1 MQAMHRTLISDVF
14 FLKSM
19 PEGGNSRIRTIG
31 LNFGEL
37 MKKQIVLTALA
48 CATLVAAGA
57 SYACSTMVVGK
68 AVSQT
73 GTIIIGHNEDND
85 LRIVTSQYYV
95 PAADHAAGEMIEY
108 EPDAARIPQVG
119 HTFGFYWT
127 QTLHPAGYSYSDGFV
142 NENGVVIASNQSYD
156 ATEDNEAL
164 HDGGVGYGIRRL
176 MAERAKSARDAVA
189 IAADLVTRY
198 GYRASGRVYTV
209 ADKNEAWQI
218 NLLHGGRYVAKKLK
232 DNEVTHIANAYTL
245 GHVDLKDPD
254 VLASPDLIE
263 HAIAVGRYKPA
274 KGGDYSDFNFRV
286 AYQTKERRSVDWI
299 QRRAQR
305 GWEVIT
311 GKEIRNP
318 EEIPYSFVPNRKFGV
333 DDVKAVL
340 RAHSKYE
347 KRSGAFHMG
356 MNDICNRATFD
367 SSIYVQDENPL
378 LIRGY
383 RTSGRPSETLYVPFY
398 PLAKPSAR
406 QAFLTP
412 EEATAQQFHG
422 KPTSFDYKPDFS
434 PYTFLDAQNYTE
446 LLGTQKTVSKV
457 IGKVEGAW
465 NAEENAV
472 YKKAKALSQSISPEK
487 AEDFLHAYN
496 VRAYDE
502 AVFAMRRYIRNL
514 PKVDVR
520 INASRVSKSTTGTI
534 DVAVFGSKS
543 VDAAKINVKTAQFG
557 IAYPDGDANYIEL
570 TKASAMK
577 VADVN
582 GDGIKDAVFTFDG
595 KSVLKDAVEGIYLDL
610 WFKGKVGEKT
620 VAGTDAVH
628 VVK

>member
-1 MQAMHRTLISDVF
+1 
-14 FLKSM
+14 
-19 PEGGNSRIRTIG
+19 
-31 LNFGEL
+31 
-37 MKKQIVLTALA
+37 
-48 CATLVAAGA
+48 
-57 SYACSTMVVGK
+57 MVVGK

-95 PAADHAAGEMIEY
+95 PAADHAAGETIEY

-218 NLLHGGRYVAKKLK
+218 NLLHGGRY
-232 DNEVTHIANAYTL
+232 
-245 GHVDLKDPD
+245 
-254 VLASPDLIE
+254 
-263 HAIAVGRYKPA
+263 KPA
-274 KGGDYSDFNFRV
+274 KAGDYSDFNFRV

-356 MNDICNRATFD
+356 MNDICNCGTFD

-434 PYTFLDAQNYTE
+434 IYTFLDAQNYTE

-557 IAYPDGDANYIEL
+557 IAYPDGDSNYIEL

-628 VVK
+628 VAK

>member
-14 FLKSM
+14 FLKLM

-189 IAADLVTRY
+189 IAADLVPRY

-232 DNEVTHIANAYTL
+232 DNEVTYIANAYTL

-274 KGGDYSDFNFRV
+274 KAGDYSDFNFRV

-434 PYTFLDAQNYTE
+434 LYTFLDAQNYTE

-557 IAYPDGDANYIEL
+557 IAYPDGDSNYIEL
-570 TKASAMK
+570 TNASAMK

-582 GDGIKDAVFTFDG
+582 GDGIKDVVFTFDG